1 MRLIKWPPPYDPV
14 FLGNIPNGFYGSIH
28 HTFSR
33 KAWGHPLVNLP
44 QQVVKI
50 SAPSGACLF
59 PFIPRAR
66 HRSTW
71 FSITGCA
78 HGAPVTHLDQGR
90 SRCTVLPLANFS
102 APENLLCRPLSKGR
116 EPHWVRTGLWLTR
129 TACPTLLWLRRR
141 APCSCCSGGALCSVQ
156 SGLLVV
162 PTPWRTL
169 LHKLH

>member
-1 MRLIKWPPPYDPV
+1 MRGHGKLGSPISQPPSTGCKNLCAVRRMP
-14 FLGNIPNGFYGSIH
+14 
-28 HTFSR
+28 FS
-33 KAWGHPLVNLP
+33 
-44 QQVVKI
+44 
-50 SAPSGACLF
+50 S
-59 PFIPRAR
+59 IPRTR

-90 SRCTVLPLANFS
+90 SRFTVLPLADIA

-116 EPHWVRTGLWLTR
+116 EPHWVRTGLWLTH

-156 SGLLVV
+156 SSLLVV